1 MRTVRAKRSPLRAPS
16 STRKKSGST
25 AVVRRRSPDGSVGPA
40 RPRKPDSRK
49 RSSLPSRQPQAS
61 KRERSTE
68 VPQIPAHIRAAQG
81 DLGSSDRDYIR
92 RKLGMR
98 LGKFASSIERVSVRM
113 EDVNG
118 PRGGVDQLC
127 RIKVVLR
134 GLPSV
139 VFESRDAS
147 LNAAVDGA
155 LSGVERTV
163 RRTLQRRRMKPLR
176 HVA

>member
-1 MRTVRAKRSPLRAPS
+1 VSQASIQAIDVS
-16 STRKKSGST
+16 EGST
-25 AVVRRRSPDGSVGPA
+25 MRLRGSSIGVRQRSPDSSVGRA
-40 RPRKPDSRK
+40 RPRNKAAK
-49 RSSLPSRQPQAS
+49 RAGSTQA
-61 KRERSTE
+61 
-68 VPQIPAHIRAAQG
+68 PQIPAYIRAAQG
-81 DLGSSDRDYIR
+81 DLASSDRDYIR
-92 RKLGMR
+92 RKLGTK
-98 LGKFASSIERVSVRM
+98 LGKFASSIERVSVRI

-139 VFESRDAS
+139 VLESRDAS

-155 LSGVERTV
+155 LSGVHRTV

-176 HVA
+176 RVD